1 MLQSHIPLLHSSFPL
16 FLTYLIPLFLP
27 LFFIPSFLHSFIRS
41 VFDSIL
47 HFVHSFTLHTHIL
60 CCSFLNSTVFMF
72 PLVCS
77 CIGWALLSRLFM
89 ELIMHSFV
97 TTSGPK
103 ENASPAVHM
112 EIEIWRILPVSRFHD
127 CNMFATC
134 KKKWTFGTLR
144 KMFFIILHAAMVFI
158 ALVVIMIMI
167 LFIIYWWP
175 VQHASLVH
183 SLLFVRAFCILG
195 LPLNCETCPRSDIGK
210 KTCTKDFMDLR
221 PSQSVQ

>member
-27 LFFIPSFLHSFIRS
+27 LFLIPSFFHSFIPSFLHSFIRS

-77 CIGWALLSRLFM
+77 CIGWALLSRVFM

-134 KKKWTFGTLR
+134 KKMDVWNTQENVFLSFCRRLWCSLR
-144 KMFFIILHAAMVFI
+144 
-158 ALVVIMIMI
+158 
-167 LFIIYWWP
+167 WW
-175 VQHASLVH
+175 L
-183 SLLFVRAFCILG
+183 
-195 LPLNCETCPRSDIGK
+195 
-210 KTCTKDFMDLR
+210 
-221 PSQSVQ
+221 